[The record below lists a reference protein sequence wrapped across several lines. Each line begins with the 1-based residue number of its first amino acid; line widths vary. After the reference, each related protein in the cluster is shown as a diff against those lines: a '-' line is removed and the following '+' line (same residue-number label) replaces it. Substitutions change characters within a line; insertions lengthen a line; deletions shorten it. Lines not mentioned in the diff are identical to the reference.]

1 MNEGQGQHRA
11 ILVGPQIWKG
21 RNEGAM
27 GADVSA
33 TTFKM
38 SRDQTN
44 HSESASRILKISKQH
59 NEVGDI

>member
-1 MNEGQGQHRA
+1 MRGKVSTG
-11 ILVGPQIWKG
+11 LYLLGPRPG
-21 RNEGAM
+21 REEM
-27 GADVSA
+27 RVQWGADVSA

-59 NEVGDI
+59 NEVGGI